1 MKSSENQIKW
11 ITYYNNKKQIHII
24 PKSGLKL
31 LLNGEKKTP
40 SIPTNMSF
48 FRTDSGYIMDWKKFM
63 FIEQRGVNNSMII
76 IVNV

>member
-48 FRTDSGYIMDWKKFM
+48 FLLIAVILWIGKSLCL
-63 FIEQRGVNNSMII
+63 
-76 IVNV
+76 